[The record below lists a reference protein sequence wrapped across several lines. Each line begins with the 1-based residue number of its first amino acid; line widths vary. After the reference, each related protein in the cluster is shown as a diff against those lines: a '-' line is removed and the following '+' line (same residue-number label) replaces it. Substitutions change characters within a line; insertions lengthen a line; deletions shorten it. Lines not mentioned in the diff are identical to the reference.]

1 MMRRYNYGRPIL
13 YLCSSGD
20 QKKLRRIRQGWSGT
34 IAGVHPP
41 CCSSTLFVDN
51 GDRETIGSMWP
62 DELWV
67 LSVTRI
73 GLSSTSMS
81 MVRLTTVSKVLP
93 EISTSR
99 TSATPHDGGDS
110 WSLANWFHTRIVQT
124 LAAVQQPSIDL
135 RPQKLRSIVAGR

>member
-1 MMRRYNYGRPIL
+1 MQRYNYGRPIL

-41 CCSSTLFVDN
+41 CCSSTLFVDS

-73 GLSSTSMS
+73 GFEFDIHGYGEADNRFQGST
-81 MVRLTTVSKVLP
+81 
-93 EISTSR
+93 
-99 TSATPHDGGDS
+99 
-110 WSLANWFHTRIVQT
+110 
-124 LAAVQQPSIDL
+124 
-135 RPQKLRSIVAGR
+135 